1 MWTRRLVILAFAA
14 VVLLAVVAVWFVRQ
28 RADAAWKTM
37 QATIATIEA
46 ELQAQPT
53 QRAPLWGDPGPGNAF
68 EHYERAAVRLPDH
81 IEWHDELI
89 ETFEASAPPSASLRQ
104 TWQAAL
110 GALRAGAAATDV
122 ARPLPG
128 HGRSDPIETL
138 LQWRRLTECAGLEAR
153 ALRAAGDHVGSAR
166 CWLDAASLVSD
177 QAQGAT
183 LMEDLVV
190 AALFDW
196 LCKELS
202 EAELERMPAD
212 ALELLA
218 AGCARLDAR
227 LPVTPDPRPHLL
239 TMAALMQAA
248 DTPGGIAADWRHG
261 FSLRWSIGAAVT
273 ALAEHARQVAVDA
286 DAAWPIRAARLTTAS
301 ETLLANT
308 NPILRLIAPNLPA
321 VEREWRRLRA
331 TVRVLRVS
339 LDLHRGLDVP
349 ELEDPVGGGFVM
361 VTPRDGGLHVACA
374 PLGESD
380 EPTRR
385 VVR

>member
-1 MWTRRLVILAFAA
+1 MILACAA

-28 RADAAWKTM
+28 RADAAWQTM

-46 ELQAQPT
+46 ELRAQPT
-53 QRAPLWGDPGPGNAF
+53 QRAPLWGEPGPGNAF
-68 EHYERAAVRLPDH
+68 EHYQRAAVRLPDRD
-81 IEWHDELI
+81 EWRDELAD
-89 ETFEASAPPSASLRQ
+89 TCEASAPPSASLREP
-104 TWQAAL
+104 WPAAL
-110 GALRAGAAATDV
+110 AALRAGAAATDV

-128 HGRSDPIETL
+128 HGRADPTEVL
-138 LQWRRLTECAGLEAR
+138 WQWRMVAQCAGLEAR
-153 ALRAAGDHVGSAR
+153 ALRAAGDHVGAAR
-166 CWLDAASLVSD
+166 CWLDAASLAGD
-177 QAQGAT
+177 LTQGAT
-183 LMEDLVV
+183 LIEHLV
-190 AALFDW
+190 AAALIGW
-196 LCKELS
+196 LCTELS

-227 LPVTPDPRPHLL
+227 LPVAPDPRPDLL
-239 TMAALMQAA
+239 TMAALVQAA

-273 ALAEHARQVAVDA
+273 ALAEQAQEVAVDA
-286 DAAWPIRAARLTTAS
+286 DAAWPIRAARLTAAS

-308 NPILRLIAPNLPA
+308 NPIVRMIAPNLPA

-374 PLGESD
+374 PLGEGD